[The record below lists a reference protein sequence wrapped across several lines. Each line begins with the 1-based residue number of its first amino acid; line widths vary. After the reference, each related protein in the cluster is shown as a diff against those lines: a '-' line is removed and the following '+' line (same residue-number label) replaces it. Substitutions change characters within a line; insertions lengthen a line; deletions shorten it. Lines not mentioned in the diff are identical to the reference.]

1 MSKAVVKKTV
11 KGMRQV
17 TVLIFVTVLALVFAL
32 PIFVTF
38 TNSFMSGFEIQNRYT
53 IDVLPTNFFYRL
65 DVFPQIHFVRMTILP
80 GWVTFRQ
87 YANLFLN
94 ADYLNGLWNSI
105 IITGPSVLG
114 QLVIAIPAAYA
125 FEFSKWRHK
134 EKFFFIYIVIMLMP
148 LPVVLVPQFVM
159 AGFIGIQESVLA
171 VVLPAVFSPFGVFL
185 LRQFMKNIPV
195 EFLEAAK
202 IDGAGQLR
210 ILFSI
215 ITPLQKPAITALALL
230 VFIDYWNVVDQA
242 IVFIAD
248 PAFRPLS
255 VGLAGFR
262 GNYDIMFAAS
272 FFYMIP
278 ALLVF
283 LFGQEHLIV
292 GMRMSG
298 LK

>member
-1 MSKAVVKKTV
+1 MAKALSIA
-11 KGMRQV
+11 RQG
-17 TVLIFVTVLALVFAL
+17 LILTMVAALALAFAL

-38 TNSFMSGFEIQNRYT
+38 TNSFMSGFEIQSRYS
-53 IDVLPTNFFYRL
+53 IDVLPANYFYRL
-65 DVFPQIHFVRMTILP
+65 DVFPQIHFVRMTVLP
-80 GWVTFRQ
+80 SWVTFRQ
-87 YANLFLN
+87 YLNLFLN

-105 IITGPSVLG
+105 IITAPSVVG
-114 QLVIAIPAAYA
+114 QLIIAIPAAYA
-125 FEFSKWRHK
+125 FEFAKWRHK
-134 EKFFFIYIVIMLMP
+134 EKLFFIYIVIMLMP

-185 LRQFMKNIPV
+185 LRQFIKNIAV
-195 EFLEAAK
+195 EFVEAAK

-215 ITPLQKPAITALALL
+215 IAPLLKPAIAALALL

-242 IVFIAD
+242 IVFITD

-255 VGLAGFR
+255 VGLSGFR

-283 LFGQEHLIV
+283 LFGQEHLIA